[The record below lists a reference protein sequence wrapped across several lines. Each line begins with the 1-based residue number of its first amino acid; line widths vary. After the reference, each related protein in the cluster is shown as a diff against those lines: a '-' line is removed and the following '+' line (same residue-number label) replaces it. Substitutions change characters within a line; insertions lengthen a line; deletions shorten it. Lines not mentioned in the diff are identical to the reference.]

1 MGLDIVMLGESSLK
15 SLKEDPSSDSEL
27 SMLVGYLV
35 ANFPEAKSLDF
46 KEPLP
51 DVTEGHRVGTYSDLH
66 FLRGLAVL
74 VEQDSDMSATTQEE
88 LEAAAE
94 AFYKR
99 EDQSTRFEHLLQH
112 ADDSG
117 YYVPFEFP
125 KGMWVEGTIEEDEVQ
140 ISIGSSQ
147 ALLRELDAL
156 GPVIGLAGDL
166 GDLGEEELIEQA
178 EQHRWP
184 IAAYV
189 WGVLR
194 YYARESVNRTGI
206 VLFC

>member
-1 MGLDIVMLGESSLK
+1 
-15 SLKEDPSSDSEL
+15 
-27 SMLVGYLV
+27 
-35 ANFPEAKSLDF
+35 
-46 KEPLP
+46 
-51 DVTEGHRVGTYSDLH
+51 LH

-74 VEQDSDMSATTQEE
+74 VEQDASDLRTKTQDE
-88 LEAAAE
+88 LEEAAE

-99 EDQSTRFEHLLQH
+99 DDQATKFEHLLQH

-117 YYVPFEFP
+117 YYVPIEFS
-125 KGMWVEGTIEEDEVQ
+125 KGTWVEGTIDDDEIQ

-147 ALLRELDAL
+147 ALLRELDVL
-156 GPVIGLAGDL
+156 GPFIGLAGDL
-166 GDLGEEELIEQA
+166 GDLGEETLIQQA

-194 YYARESVNRTGI
+194 YYARESVGRTGI
-206 VLFC
+206 ILFC